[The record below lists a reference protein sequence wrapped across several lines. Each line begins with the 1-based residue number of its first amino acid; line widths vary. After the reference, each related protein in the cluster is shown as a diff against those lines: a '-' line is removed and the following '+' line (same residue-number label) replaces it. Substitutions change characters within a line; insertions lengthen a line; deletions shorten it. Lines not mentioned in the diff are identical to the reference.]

1 MSQEQTKRAKY
12 WYIFG
17 RHLST
22 TWSPAIFV
30 ASYIYICTMQG
41 ILIHTYFQMLC
52 NSGIEPCDHKF
63 PFWTKCWF
71 YNGGSLRNQQSNQCL
86 NTPHPKLMN
95 PQILSFNSKTAGR
108 DCFVALVPLPS
119 YYNYISGFLPPK
131 LYINMY
137 YSVYSSYS
145 NSIYCK
151 ILKNVIIVNWN
162 SWH

>member
-95 PQILSFNSKTAGR
+95 PQILSFNSKTAGS
-108 DCFVALVPLPS
+108 VLLPLCLCPLITIIYLASFHQS
-119 YYNYISGFLPPK
+119 Y
-131 LYINMY
+131 
-137 YSVYSSYS
+137 
-145 NSIYCK
+145 
-151 ILKNVIIVNWN
+151 ILICITVCIVLTATAFTVRY
-162 SWH
+162 